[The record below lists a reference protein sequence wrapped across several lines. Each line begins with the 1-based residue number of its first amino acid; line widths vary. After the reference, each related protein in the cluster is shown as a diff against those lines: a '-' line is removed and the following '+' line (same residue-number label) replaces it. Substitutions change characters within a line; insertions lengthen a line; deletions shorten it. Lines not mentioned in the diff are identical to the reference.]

1 MINEEGGIIPEE
13 FLAEYCFDRVET
25 TATAWLGLTFTCAR
39 CHDHKFDPISQRDY
53 YGLYAFFHNITEK
66 GVGDYGAPI
75 RRSTPPMLQIPSPE
89 QQAQLDRQRT
99 ALRSEESLLAQRRP
113 EIVAETESW
122 ASKLRSHPVVWETS
136 GTTLLPIETGTNRSV
151 RLAWNSPATALRL
164 TFRPTGT
171 GSSSAP
177 RRIALGELRLR
188 KAGQDRPLAL
198 RARSTLDSRAADS
211 VAPALD
217 DKLDTAFTLDWT
229 TQPEVR
235 IVLLPEVGLEG
246 TSGGPTVN
254 ALELEL
260 LYRDMAG
267 TSDIELRV
275 ETTREPLERIPTPL
289 IADLLARPNTDWSPD
304 HRRQIEEF
312 RLDSEAG
319 FRRLQKS
326 IQQRQRDLE
335 ALDLSIPVTL
345 VMVEA
350 QEPRP
355 THVLLRGAYDRK
367 GEPVKPASPHLLP
380 PMSQS
385 QRPDRLA
392 LARWLV
398 SPENPLPA
406 RVIMNR
412 WWQTL
417 LGTGIVRTTEDFGS
431 QGETPS
437 HPELLDWL
445 AREFVD
451 SGWDQKHM
459 VRLMVTSATYRQAS
473 QIRPETL
480 AKDPD
485 NRLLSRGPRF
495 RWSAE
500 IIRDSAL
507 AASGLLIET
516 HGGASVKPYHPPGL
530 YEQVVAGSSANTYEQ
545 DHGTALYRRTLYTYW
560 KRSVP
565 NPALLLFDR
574 PFRETCVTRRSRT
587 STPLQAL
594 NLLNDPTYIEAA
606 RFLAQRLMREIP
618 DADGRI
624 RSAFQRILGRHPS
637 DREHRILSQG
647 VNRSRAHFAQDPS
660 AASQLLTVGE
670 SKADPSLD
678 PIELASWTLT
688 VGSVLNLEETLT
700 RQ

>member
-1 MINEEGGIIPEE
+1 MITRAGNG
-13 FLAEYCFDRVET
+13 FS
-25 TATAWLGLTFTCAR
+25 GLT
-39 CHDHKFDPISQRDY
+39 
-53 YGLYAFFHNITEK
+53 
-66 GVGDYGAPI
+66 
-75 RRSTPPMLQIPSPE
+75 
-89 QQAQLDRQRT
+89 
-99 ALRSEESLLAQRRP
+99 
-113 EIVAETESW
+113 
-122 ASKLRSHPVVWETS
+122 SH
-136 GTTLLPIETGTNRSV
+136 
-151 RLAWNSPATALRL
+151 
-164 TFRPTGT
+164 
-171 GSSSAP
+171 
-177 RRIALGELRLR
+177 
-188 KAGQDRPLAL
+188 
-198 RARSTLDSRAADS
+198 RARASRS
-211 VAPALD
+211 
-217 DKLDTAFTLDWT
+217 
-229 TQPEVR
+229 
-235 IVLLPEVGLEG
+235 I
-246 TSGGPTVN
+246 
-254 ALELEL
+254 
-260 LYRDMAG
+260 
-267 TSDIELRV
+267 
-275 ETTREPLERIPTPL
+275 
-289 IADLLARPNTDWSPD
+289 RP
-304 HRRQIEEF
+304 
-312 RLDSEAG
+312 
-319 FRRLQKS
+319 
-326 IQQRQRDLE
+326 
-335 ALDLSIPVTL
+335 
-345 VMVEA
+345 
-350 QEPRP
+350 
-355 THVLLRGAYDRK
+355 
-367 GEPVKPASPHLLP
+367 
-380 PMSQS
+380 
-385 QRPDRLA
+385 
-392 LARWLV
+392 
-398 SPENPLPA
+398 
-406 RVIMNR
+406 
-412 WWQTL
+412 L
-417 LGTGIVRTTEDFGS
+417 LGTGLVRTTEDFGS
-431 QGETPS
+431 QGELPS

-606 RFLAQRLMREIP
+606 RFLAERLMREIP